1 MEAIIKLYS
10 SYENEIN
17 RFLDCFFAQK
27 WISDTSKNIQYNENS
42 NNKNFSLLEWQKKYQ
57 NPLEMVDMI
66 GTFIENN
73 NKFKI
78 NMWIS
83 LDKDIFI
90 NVTDSNADNLIRYM
104 YERYPW

>member
-1 MEAIIKLYS
+1 MEAIVKLYS
-10 SYENEIN
+10 SQKNEIARFLN
-17 RFLDCFFAQK
+17 RFFAEK
-27 WISDTSKNIQYNENS
+27 SNFKIEKNTQCSQNKDIQNS
-42 NNKNFSLLEWQKKYQ
+42 SLLEWQKKYQ

-90 NVTDSNADNLIRYM
+90 NVTENNADALIRYM